1 MGRTV
6 VKLTMY
12 QSVRMVLKNEGR
24 VVGELNEGGQTSGY
38 EINRY
43 WGYMYTM
50 RTAVNTAVG
59 YI

>member
-1 MGRTV
+1 M

-12 QSVRMVLKNEGR
+12 QSVRMVLKNKGR

-38 EINRY
+38 EINKS
-43 WGYMYTM
+43 WGCMYTM